1 MSANEAPNHR
11 DVIAASAFSMARRRF
26 SFRAAFSAAF
36 ISFFATVAVATI
48 LISANMGSGA
58 FARFDSVVPADVALI
73 FLPLCALALAV
84 IVEVIRLTLR
94 GRLKFEPPAQSIRWK
109 RSSQLS

>member
-1 MSANEAPNHR
+1 MP
-11 DVIAASAFSMARRRF
+11 RRRF

-48 LISANMGSGA
+48 LISANMGSGV
-58 FARFDSVVPADVALI
+58 FARFDSVVPTDVALI

-94 GRLKFEPPAQSIRWK
+94 GRLVIEAPAQSIRWK
-109 RSSQLS
+109 RSTELG